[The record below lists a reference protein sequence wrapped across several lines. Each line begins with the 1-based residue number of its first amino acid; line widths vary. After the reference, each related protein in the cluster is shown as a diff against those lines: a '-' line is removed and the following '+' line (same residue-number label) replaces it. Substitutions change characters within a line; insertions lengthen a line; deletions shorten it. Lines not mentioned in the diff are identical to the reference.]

1 MGAAATLQMFILE
14 RSAGTESRMLLSS
27 QSLPLALVSL
37 QGSPK
42 ERAATCFLE
51 CAASGGSDD
60 IETLSGW

>member
-14 RSAGTESRMLLSS
+14 RSAGTENRMLLLSP
-27 QSLPLALVSL
+27 SLLLALVLL

-42 ERAATCFLE
+42 EHATCFLE

-60 IETLSGW
+60 MGTLS